1 MSGNDVKVVA
11 ESISQ
16 FAAGYWNTT
25 FTDLPCAAKSHNVK
39 RQPGTRSIALQPQKP
54 KITHTGRHKFME
66 LTEDDVLQI
75 LKLIDESKFDYFQLE
90 VGELKIT
97 VSKGE
102 PIPLKPSNPGA
113 PAAQAATPPSPQRA
127 PAPATTP
134 HTKTEPQKP
143 APKPAAV
150 PEGLVPVTA
159 PLLGTFYVAPEPGAP
174 PFVEVGASVT
184 EDTTVGLIE
193 VMKVFNSVRAN
204 VNGVITELVA
214 QNGQF
219 VEYGQTLFLVKPA

>member
-1 MSGNDVKVVA
+1 
-11 ESISQ
+11 
-16 FAAGYWNTT
+16 
-25 FTDLPCAAKSHNVK
+25 
-39 RQPGTRSIALQPQKP
+39 
-54 KITHTGRHKFME
+54 ME
-66 LTEDDVLQI
+66 LSEDDVLHI

-102 PIPLKPSNPGA
+102 PIPVNSAPQSA
-113 PAAQAATPPSPQRA
+113 PATAPAQRA
-127 PAPATTP
+127 PAAAPVQQPRTPAV
-134 HTKTEPQKP
+134 EPQK
-143 APKPAAV
+143 AAI

-174 PFVEVGASVT
+174 PFVTIGSTVT

-193 VMKVFNSVRAN
+193 VMKVFNSVRAGTK
-204 VNGVITELVA
+204 GVITEVVA

-219 VEYGQTLFLVKPA
+219 IEYGQTLFLVKPS

>member
-1 MSGNDVKVVA
+1 
-11 ESISQ
+11 
-16 FAAGYWNTT
+16 
-25 FTDLPCAAKSHNVK
+25 
-39 RQPGTRSIALQPQKP
+39 
-54 KITHTGRHKFME
+54 ME
-66 LTEDDVLQI
+66 LTEDDVLHI

-102 PIPLKPSNPGA
+102 PIPLSASPRSA
-113 PAAQAATPPSPQRA
+113 PVSQSPNATVVEAPKATPVT
-127 PAPATTP
+127 PAPP
-134 HTKTEPQKP
+134 PQT
-143 APKPAAV
+143 AAANIEAKAAA
-150 PEGLVPVTA
+150 EGLLPITA

-174 PFVEVGASVT
+174 PFVQVGAAIT

-204 VNGVITELVA
+204 VKGTVTQVVA

-219 VEYGQTLFLVKPA
+219 VEYGQTLFLVKP